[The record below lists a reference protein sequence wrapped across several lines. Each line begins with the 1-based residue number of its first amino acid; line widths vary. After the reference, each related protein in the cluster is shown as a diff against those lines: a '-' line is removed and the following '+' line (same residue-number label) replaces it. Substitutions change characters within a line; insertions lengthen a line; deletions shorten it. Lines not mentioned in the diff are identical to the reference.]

1 MKKERSILDCLPFQS
16 FNKSTGRGTMR
27 DTGKERAGKEGRK
40 EGRDVMH
47 NVYTYTSMRTEDDS
61 EEKDGKEEGE
71 KEFSCA
77 WYIQRKK
84 HKQTNK
90 QILNL
95 EITHAFSVQYIAMV
109 RIFLFP
115 GHLI

>member
-1 MKKERSILDCLPFQS
+1 MKKERSILDCLPFQF

-27 DTGKERAGKEGRK
+27 DTGKERARK
-40 EGRDVMH
+40 EERDVMH
-47 NVYTYTSMRTEDDS
+47 NVYTYTSMRTEDGS

-71 KEFSCA
+71 KELSCA

-84 HKQTNK
+84 HKQTKK
-90 QILNL
+90 QLLNL